1 MKQSLDAKLEKL
13 SQMLDRH
20 YRRYTETFIDEETG
34 KEEVVEHEEI
44 INGDLSDEERQLIEM
59 IAADVPNLSNEDL
72 FEFQKLLINFKYRAF
87 DEIYLEMVRRGEE
100 EEASRIESPAILQ
113 ELCDKGNKYAA
124 YELYE
129 KYWWGDEEHGIFINR
144 KRAREYYDL
153 AGEIPLKEDW
163 DDSDDPGEPNP
174 STYEYVLTGNAAT
187 LDGVETLIR
196 DLCKRFGIPENE
208 EDGLGL
214 FVPQRQLMKALIGS
228 DTEYY
233 RGNVQ
238 HLEREAP
245 DRLVITT
252 ESDKGEPLLYAL
264 RCCFENL
271 TVEMQETE
279 W

>member
-1 MKQSLDAKLEKL
+1 MDAKLEKL

-34 KEEVVEHEEI
+34 KEEVIEHEEI

-72 FEFQKLLINFKYRAF
+72 FGFQKLLINFKYRVF

-196 DLCKRFGIPENE
+196 DLCKRFGVPENE

-214 FVPQRQLMKALIGS
+214 FVPQRQLMKVLIGS

-252 ESDKGEPLLYAL
+252 EADKGEPLLYAL